1 MVERRAVYLKSTDG
15 CTSNCPM
22 IGQRL
27 SNGWTVYLQS
37 TNGLHCTSNCQS
49 IRKCRPTIKA
59 QLFQSLAL
67 LELPVSLQFAHGIYR
82 G

>member
-1 MVERRAVYLKSTDG
+1 MVERRAVYLKLTDG
-15 CTSNCPM
+15 CTSDCLLM
-22 IGQRL
+22 GQRL

-49 IRKCRPTIKA
+49 IRQRCPTIKA
-59 QLFQSLAL
+59 QLFQPLAL